1 MIREDHAKLKEEILK
16 ASLKVFS
23 KKGFRSSTMEE
34 IAKEAG
40 CSVGMIY
47 KLFPGKK
54 ELYRELMVGK
64 ALEFHKAITS
74 SIHPSRN
81 PVEVIR
87 RIMESKAQ
95 VVFENREFVKL
106 YIAETTGVPFD
117 VRLNMIEEIRTL
129 YNEYLQLLEDLFRRG
144 IEKGIFKELDPYKM
158 ALSLDAMV
166 NAALMDY
173 VENERDVDIETIL
186 HIFLKG
192 VMKER

>member
-1 MIREDHAKLKEEILK
+1 MTRESHTRLREEILK

-47 KLFPGKK
+47 KLFPGKE

-64 ALEFHKAITS
+64 ALEFHRSITS
-74 SIHPSRN
+74 SFRPSGN
-81 PVEVIR
+81 PVEVIKR
-87 RIMESKAQ
+87 VMESKAQ
-95 VVFENREFVKL
+95 VVFESKEFVKL

-117 VRLNMIEEIRTL
+117 VRLNMIEEIKTL
-129 YNEYLQLLEDLFRRG
+129 YNEFLKLLEELFRRG
-144 IEKGIFKELDPYKM
+144 IEEGIFKEFDPYKM

-173 VENERDVDIETIL
+173 VENGRDVDMETIL
-186 HIFLKG
+186 HMFLKG
-192 VMKER
+192 VMK